1 MVHVV
6 NNDILIPDIRKELEA
21 GKDVLFT
28 PLGVSMRPWIEG
40 GRDSVILRHTDTP
53 KVGDMALAY
62 IGPRYVLHRVVAIEG
77 ERVTLMGDGNLRGTE
92 SCSLADVIGVVIT
105 IYAPNGKTKPL
116 TRGRVWV
123 RLLPIRKYLLKI
135 YRRIYLPLSQYNKKE

>member
-6 NNDILIPDIRKELEA
+6 NNDILIPDIRWELEA

-40 GRDSVILRHTDTP
+40 GRDSVILRHTSTP

-62 IGPRYVLHRVVAIEG
+62 IGPRYVLHRIIAIEG

-92 SCSLADVIGVVIT
+92 QCTHKDIIGVVMT
-105 IYAPNGKTKPL
+105 IHDPKGRKKPV
-116 TRGRVWV
+116 TRGRLWV

-135 YRRIYLPLSQYNKKE
+135 YRKIYLPISQYAK